1 MIKILKFFLII
12 SFIIIP
18 MTWLSTFPGEVKILW
33 KNYFVETSIIFL
45 VAIILILSFFFGLLY
60 YSYKVITSYPRTF
73 KLKRDSKKLL
83 FVNESLTNLTKAIVS
98 KNLKNIDSNV
108 RKLNKNIGNNIFSS
122 YILAQSAI
130 SENDLDRGK
139 KYLNLL
145 LKDEKAEFIGLRGL
159 ALIALKE
166 KNKLEAQKFLEK
178 AQKLE
183 PKNFWVSKQLSL
195 LFAQSNQWDQA
206 NKALENI
213 KNANE
218 ALESRAIF
226 LLQSGGN
233 PADAWNISKN
243 SVPIAIKAIKYFLLE
258 NKEKKAYDI
267 IAKSWNRLQHIDMIK
282 AFIYQEKPSVK
293 TSLRR
298 FKLLQKALKPSLRYD
313 ETNLGM
319 ALASLDASMWGETK
333 KYLERIKK
341 ENWDERVAKIWI
353 ELRTKSDKIE
363 IPEIPKKL
371 KSEPKWYCENC
382 KTQTNHWSIKCQNCG
397 EIGSI
402 NWSKSIKIEKKSFK
416 IDELI

>member
-1 MIKILKFFLII
+1 M
-12 SFIIIP
+12 
-18 MTWLSTFPGEVKILW
+18 
-33 KNYFVETSIIFL
+33 
-45 VAIILILSFFFGLLY
+45 
-60 YSYKVITSYPRTF
+60 
-73 KLKRDSKKLL
+73 
-83 FVNESLTNLTKAIVS
+83 
-98 KNLKNIDSNV
+98 
-108 RKLNKNIGNNIFSS
+108 
-122 YILAQSAI
+122 
-130 SENDLDRGK
+130 
-139 KYLNLL
+139 
-145 LKDEKAEFIGLRGL
+145 
-159 ALIALKE
+159 
-166 KNKLEAQKFLEK
+166 EK

-382 KTQTNHWSIKCQNCG
+382 KTELSTDVHHLQYQQDANEEGFIGDFHKNTKANLMSLCEKCHL
-397 EIGSI
+397 EIH
-402 NWSKSIKIEKKSFK
+402 KKNK
-416 IDELI
+416 KMKRKKTTKGTVLEEI